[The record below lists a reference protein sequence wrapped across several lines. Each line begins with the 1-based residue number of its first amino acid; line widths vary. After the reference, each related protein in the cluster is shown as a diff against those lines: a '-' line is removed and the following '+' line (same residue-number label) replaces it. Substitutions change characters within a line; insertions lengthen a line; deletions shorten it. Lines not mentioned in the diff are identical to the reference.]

1 MTVEN
6 VLSVNL
12 PNSKDSKELPREKEI
27 EEKKL
32 GVERL
37 GVFLDFFTKRVS
49 WETRRYARI

>member
-27 EEKKL
+27 EEKI
-32 GVERL
+32 GCGEI
-37 GVFLDFFTKRVS
+37 GCFFGLFH
-49 WETRRYARI
+49 